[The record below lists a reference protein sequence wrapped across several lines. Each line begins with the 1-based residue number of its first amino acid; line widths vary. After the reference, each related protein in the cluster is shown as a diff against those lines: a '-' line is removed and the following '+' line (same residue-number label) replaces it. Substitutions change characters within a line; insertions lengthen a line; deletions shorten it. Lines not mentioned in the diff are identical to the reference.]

1 MDELLDAILGRNRR
15 NRRDDGFLGDLLG
28 TVGRWVRTCGCL
40 LVLAIVGAIV
50 AIAAG
55 VIKLT
60 NDQIT
65 IVIVFITMI
74 VATAS
79 LIRTSTGY

>member
-1 MDELLDAILGRNRR
+1 MDNLLDAILGRKK
-15 NRRDDGFLGDLLG
+15 NRRDDGIVGDLLG

-40 LVLAIVGAIV
+40 FVLALAGVIV
-50 AIAAG
+50 AIAMG

-65 IVIVFITMI
+65 IVIVFITMV